1 MILYKNYFK
10 DARHH
15 LTVTI
20 QTRIMLKTK
29 EILTFLVIGFL
40 TFESCHAFY
49 RPMHG
54 SIEKILEK
62 ILQDQLERRF
72 GKLPAVTTTQ
82 TTTTMV
88 ETTTRSTSIE
98 STSHPKTLKIKV
110 CEFKTF
116 EACTLDEWTKFDYFV
131 QILHLLSSVY
141 CREEVGHWVI
151 ISIPNSTKPFP
162 SAQTTI

>member
-1 MILYKNYFK
+1 M
-10 DARHH
+10 HH
-15 LTVTI
+15 LHLKI

-29 EILTFLVIGFL
+29 KILTFLVIGFL

-88 ETTTRSTSIE
+88 ETTTRSASRA
-98 STSHPKTLKIKV
+98 STVQPKTLRGKV
-110 CEFKTF
+110 C
-116 EACTLDEWTKFDYFV
+116 
-131 QILHLLSSVY
+131 
-141 CREEVGHWVI
+141 
-151 ISIPNSTKPFP
+151 
-162 SAQTTI
+162 

>member
-1 MILYKNYFK
+1 MPAFVKQYSLFGTLNYLRTWYERLLKNQPRSI
-10 DARHH
+10 RHH
-15 LTVTI
+15 LHLKI
-20 QTRIMLKTK
+20 QTRIMIKTK

-82 TTTTMV
+82 TTTIMV
-88 ETTTRSTSIE
+88 ETTTRSASIE
-98 STSHPKTLKIKV
+98 NTSHPKTLEVKV
-110 CEFKTF
+110 CEFKNF
-116 EACTLDEWTKFDYFV
+116 EACTLDEWNTFLRHVLKN
-131 QILHLLSSVY
+131 QRH
-141 CREEVGHWVI
+141 
-151 ISIPNSTKPFP
+151 SI
-162 SAQTTI
+162 